1 MNNLRLFFA
10 IFLLFLT
17 STFSCQE
24 ESKSTDD
31 LAMSETQDTL
41 IDTPTNTR
49 SIEGE
54 PEIAGMTLIGKWILK
69 ERKMGAQVLEM
80 LENDESTLEFTTEG
94 MLVSESDGFEPESFE
109 FTRTD
114 DLLTSDLWDTAQSIK
129 ALSEDEL
136 VLVYQVDGVD
146 IDHVYQRVR

>member
-1 MNNLRLFFA
+1 MNKLRLFFA
-10 IFLLFLT
+10 ISFLFLT

-24 ESKSTDD
+24 ESKSSDD
-31 LAMSETQDTL
+31 VAIGEMQDSL
-41 IDTPTNTR
+41 VDNSTNSR
-49 SIEGE
+49 SIETQ
-54 PEIAGMTLIGKWILK
+54 PEIAGLTLIGKWKLK

-80 LENDESTLEFTTEG
+80 LENDESTLEFTPEG

-109 FTRTD
+109 FTRTE

-129 ALSEDEL
+129 TLTESEL

-146 IDHVYQRVR
+146 IDHVYQRMK